1 MSYTN
6 LVYHIVSRTYRS
18 EPTIIEEN
26 ERELYAYIMGTVNN
40 LKGKLYRIGGMPDHI
55 HMLVSVPPTMALSGF
70 MRRVKRS
77 SSEWLITNTH
87 FPSFAGWGQS
97 YAAFTYSRADIP
109 AVKNYIINQK
119 NHHRAVTLESELRD
133 LMTRE
138 GVKIDEYFLKD

>member
-1 MSYTN
+1 
-6 LVYHIVSRTYRS
+6 L
-18 EPTIIEEN
+18 
-26 ERELYAYIMGTVNN
+26 
-40 LKGKLYRIGGMPDHI
+40 
-55 HMLVSVPPTMALSGF
+55 
-70 MRRVKRS
+70 
-77 SSEWLITNTH
+77 
-87 FPSFAGWGQS
+87 GQS